1 MIFLHL
7 RDVRKSL
14 EKMHKEVDFLFIYF
28 LKVNNKYKYKCWAQH
43 LYLFLSV
50 MVMSVV
56 IINM

>member
-14 EKMHKEVDFLFIYF
+14 EKMHKEVDFFIYLF
-28 LKVNNKYKYKCWAQH
+28 FKSQQQSWAQH